1 MRRDVRSS
9 RPRLRKTRLP
19 AVRLEAAEKARI
31 GLFRAVRKIA
41 LRTLQEVFARMRPR
55 GRLLL
60 RLPSLIGGFFC
71 STATLSIVIVFAMK
85 FFRQAVFSVSCA
97 FAAVALPV
105 GCSSA
110 PAPTPDAPDGGDR
123 SEYTYTLSQKK
134 LLEIIAEQ
142 KVFFERVRTNSKMSR
157 SDAVSLRNRLDSLW
171 AEYFAEHPED
181 VDALLIHGKYL
192 RAVGDDEALHLAR
205 TVDLTGGSYQLAG
218 LYGQWY
224 KFAFV
229 CVPDVEGQ
237 NLGTALFTGDTH
249 DFQDYGVNYHPVLT
263 YQATHLREAQGKDLA
278 IYRKVIDRWVDAVN
292 PTSEDVVLGR
302 QTGELVLD
310 MGKLKDQFENPVT
323 QIDLVLTDVV
333 DRMFVRDKAVDSVIV
348 NTALTNNYTFLYPVY
363 ADDDPDQRVVI
374 SYALLPG
381 QLTSAKVQVT
391 YTTDGTTRGTTEIT
405 LADEDATPITI
416 KKNVRTTVLFNGMH
430 PDEFEVR
437 YAGFDD
443 GNDATIDVDDD
454 KWDGE

>member
-1 MRRDVRSS
+1 MRRTGFNYKLMALAVLALLLPGCADDASLPPTDGSVAFHLATRSGDEGS
-9 RPRLRKTRLP
+9 TLRAIGEEQATRLFVVER
-19 AVRLEAAEKARI
+19 AQEHV
-31 GLFRAVRKIA
+31 GL
-41 LRTLQEVFARMRPR
+41 
-55 GRLLL
+55 
-60 RLPSLIGGFFC
+60 
-71 STATLSIVIVFAMK
+71 
-85 FFRQAVFSVSCA
+85 
-97 FAAVALPV
+97 
-105 GCSSA
+105 
-110 PAPTPDAPDGGDR
+110 
-123 SEYTYTLSQKK
+123 
-134 LLEIIAEQ
+134 
-142 KVFFERVRTNSKMSR
+142 
-157 SDAVSLRNRLDSLW
+157 
-171 AEYFAEHPED
+171 
-181 VDALLIHGKYL
+181 
-192 RAVGDDEALHLAR
+192 GDDEALHLAR
-205 TVDLTGGSYQLAG
+205 TVDLTGGSYQLTG

-237 NLGTALFTGDTH
+237 NLGTALFATDNSENAH
-249 DFQDYGVNYHPVLT
+249 DFNDYYINYSPVLT
-263 YQATHLREAQGKDLA
+263 YQANNLREAQGKDLA
-278 IYRKVIDRWVDAVN
+278 IYREVIDRWVDAVN

-310 MGKLKDQFENPVT
+310 MGKLKDQFEHPVT
-323 QIDLVLTDVV
+323 RIDLVLTNVV

-391 YTTDGTTRGTTEIT
+391 YTTDGTTTGTTEIT

-443 GNDATIDVDDD
+443 GGDAVIDVPDNG
-454 KWDGE
+454 WNGWQ

>member
-1 MRRDVRSS
+1 MRRTGFNYKLMALAVLALLLPGCADDASLPSTDGSVAFHLATRSGAEGS
-9 RPRLRKTRLP
+9 TLRAIGEEQATRLFVVER
-19 AVRLEAAEKARI
+19 AQEHV
-31 GLFRAVRKIA
+31 GL
-41 LRTLQEVFARMRPR
+41 
-55 GRLLL
+55 
-60 RLPSLIGGFFC
+60 
-71 STATLSIVIVFAMK
+71 
-85 FFRQAVFSVSCA
+85 
-97 FAAVALPV
+97 
-105 GCSSA
+105 
-110 PAPTPDAPDGGDR
+110 
-123 SEYTYTLSQKK
+123 
-134 LLEIIAEQ
+134 
-142 KVFFERVRTNSKMSR
+142 
-157 SDAVSLRNRLDSLW
+157 
-171 AEYFAEHPED
+171 
-181 VDALLIHGKYL
+181 
-192 RAVGDDEALHLAR
+192 GDDEALHLAR
-205 TVDLTGGSYQLAG
+205 TVDLTGGSYQLAD

-229 CVPDVEGQ
+229 CVPDVEDQ
-237 NLGTALFTGDTH
+237 ALGTALFTGDTH

-310 MGKLKDQFENPVT
+310 MGKLKDQFEHPVT
-323 QIDLVLTDVV
+323 EIKLVLEYVV
-333 DRMFVRDKAVDSVIV
+333 GRMFVRDEAVDSVIV
-348 NTALTNNYTFLYPVY
+348 NTDLTNNYTFLYPVY

-391 YTTDGTTRGTTEIT
+391 YTTDGTTTGTTEIT
-405 LADEDATPITI
+405 LADEDAAPITI

>member
-1 MRRDVRSS
+1 MRRTGFNYKLMALAVLALLLPGCADDASLPSTDGSVAFHLATRSGDEGS
-9 RPRLRKTRLP
+9 TLRAIGEEQATRLFVVER
-19 AVRLEAAEKARI
+19 AQEHV
-31 GLFRAVRKIA
+31 GL
-41 LRTLQEVFARMRPR
+41 
-55 GRLLL
+55 
-60 RLPSLIGGFFC
+60 
-71 STATLSIVIVFAMK
+71 
-85 FFRQAVFSVSCA
+85 
-97 FAAVALPV
+97 
-105 GCSSA
+105 
-110 PAPTPDAPDGGDR
+110 
-123 SEYTYTLSQKK
+123 
-134 LLEIIAEQ
+134 
-142 KVFFERVRTNSKMSR
+142 
-157 SDAVSLRNRLDSLW
+157 
-171 AEYFAEHPED
+171 
-181 VDALLIHGKYL
+181 
-192 RAVGDDEALHLAR
+192 GDDEALHLAR
-205 TVDLTGGSYQLAG
+205 TVDLTGGSYQLAD

-278 IYRKVIDRWVDAVN
+278 IYREVIDRWVDAVN
-292 PTSEDVVLGR
+292 PTSEDVVLDR

-310 MGKLKDQFENPVT
+310 MGKLKDQFEHPVT
-323 QIDLVLTDVV
+323 EIKLVLMDVA
-333 DRMFVRDKAVDSVIV
+333 DWMLVRDEAVDSVIV
-348 NTALTNNYTFLYPVY
+348 NVDPTNDYYTFLYPVY

-391 YTTDGTTRGTTEIT
+391 YTIDGTTTGTTEIT
-405 LADEDATPITI
+405 LADEDKTPITI

-430 PDEFEVR
+430 TDEFEVR

-443 GNDATIDVDDD
+443 GNDATLDVDDD

>member
-1 MRRDVRSS
+1 MALAVLAMLLPGCADDASLPSTDGSAVFRLATRSGDEGS
-9 RPRLRKTRLP
+9 TLRAIGEEQATRLF
-19 AVRLEAAEKARI
+19 VAERAQEHV
-31 GLFRAVRKIA
+31 GL
-41 LRTLQEVFARMRPR
+41 
-55 GRLLL
+55 
-60 RLPSLIGGFFC
+60 
-71 STATLSIVIVFAMK
+71 
-85 FFRQAVFSVSCA
+85 
-97 FAAVALPV
+97 
-105 GCSSA
+105 
-110 PAPTPDAPDGGDR
+110 
-123 SEYTYTLSQKK
+123 
-134 LLEIIAEQ
+134 
-142 KVFFERVRTNSKMSR
+142 
-157 SDAVSLRNRLDSLW
+157 
-171 AEYFAEHPED
+171 
-181 VDALLIHGKYL
+181 
-192 RAVGDDEALHLAR
+192 GDDEALHLAR
-205 TVDLTGGSYQLAG
+205 TVDLTGGSYQLAD

-229 CVPDVEGQ
+229 CVPDIAGQ
-237 NLGTALFTGDTH
+237 DQLGFSLFNPDNVSNQH
-249 DFQDYGVNYHPVLT
+249 DFNDYYINYSPVLT
-263 YQATHLREAQGKDLA
+263 YQAENLREAQGKDLA

-310 MGKLKDQFENPVT
+310 MGKLKDQFEHPVT
-323 QIDLVLTDVV
+323 RIDLVLTDVV

-391 YTTDGTTRGTTEIT
+391 YTTDGTTTGTTEIT

-443 GNDATIDVDDD
+443 GGDAVIDVPDNG
-454 KWDGE
+454 WNGWQ

>member
-1 MRRDVRSS
+1 MRRTGFNYKLMALAVLALLLPGCADDASLPSTDGSVAFHLATRSGDEGS
-9 RPRLRKTRLP
+9 TLRAIGEEQATRLFVVERAQEHTGP
-19 AVRLEAAEKARI
+19 ADAE
-31 GLFRAVRKIA
+31 
-41 LRTLQEVFARMRPR
+41 TLH
-55 GRLLL
+55 
-60 RLPSLIGGFFC
+60 
-71 STATLSIVIVFAMK
+71 
-85 FFRQAVFSVSCA
+85 
-97 FAAVALPV
+97 
-105 GCSSA
+105 
-110 PAPTPDAPDGGDR
+110 
-123 SEYTYTLSQKK
+123 LSQ
-134 LLEIIAEQ
+134 
-142 KVFFERVRTNSKMSR
+142 
-157 SDAVSLRNRLDSLW
+157 
-171 AEYFAEHPED
+171 
-181 VDALLIHGKYL
+181 
-192 RAVGDDEALHLAR
+192 
-205 TVDLTGGSYQLAG
+205 TVDLTGGSYQLTG

-237 NLGTALFTGDTH
+237 NLGTALFATDNSENAH
-249 DFQDYGVNYHPVLT
+249 DFKDYYINYSPVLT
-263 YQATHLREAQGKDLA
+263 YQANKLREAQGKDLA
-278 IYRKVIDRWVDAVN
+278 IYREVIDRWVDAVN

-310 MGKLKDQFENPVT
+310 MGKLKDQFEHPVT
-323 QIDLVLTDVV
+323 EIKLVLEYVV
-333 DRMFVRDKAVDSVIV
+333 DRMFVRDEAVDSVIV
-348 NTALTNNYTFLYPVY
+348 NTAPTNNYTFLYPVY

-381 QLTSAKVQVT
+381 QLAKAEIQVT
-391 YTTDGTTRGTTEIT
+391 YKIDGTTTETATIT

>member
-1 MRRDVRSS
+1 MRRTGFNYKLMALAVLAILLPGCADDDTPLPPTEGSAVFRLATRSGDEGS
-9 RPRLRKTRLP
+9 TLRAIGEEQATRLF
-19 AVRLEAAEKARI
+19 VAERAQEHV
-31 GLFRAVRKIA
+31 GL
-41 LRTLQEVFARMRPR
+41 
-55 GRLLL
+55 
-60 RLPSLIGGFFC
+60 
-71 STATLSIVIVFAMK
+71 
-85 FFRQAVFSVSCA
+85 
-97 FAAVALPV
+97 
-105 GCSSA
+105 
-110 PAPTPDAPDGGDR
+110 D
-123 SEYTYTLSQKK
+123 
-134 LLEIIAEQ
+134 
-142 KVFFERVRTNSKMSR
+142 
-157 SDAVSLRNRLDSLW
+157 
-171 AEYFAEHPED
+171 
-181 VDALLIHGKYL
+181 
-192 RAVGDDEALHLAR
+192 DDEALHLSQ
-205 TVDLTGGSYQLAG
+205 TVDLTGGSYQLTG

-292 PTSEDVVLGR
+292 PTSEDIVLGR

-310 MGKLKDQFENPVT
+310 MGKLKDQFEHPVT

-333 DRMFVRDKAVDSVIV
+333 DRMFVRDEAVGSVIV
-348 NTALTNNYTFLYPVY
+348 NTDPENDYTFLYPVY
-363 ADDDPDQRVVI
+363 ADDDPDEPVVI
-374 SYALLPG
+374 TYALLPG
-381 QLTSAKVQVT
+381 TLTDATVEVT
-391 YTTDGTTRGTTEIT
+391 LENEKNIT
-405 LADEDATPITI
+405 INLADDDKAPITI
-416 KKNVRTTVLFNGMH
+416 KKNVRTTVLFNGMR

>member
-1 MRRDVRSS
+1 MRRTGFNYKLMALAVLAILLPGCADDASLPSTDGSVAFHLATRSGDEGS
-9 RPRLRKTRLP
+9 TLRAIGEEQATRLFVVER
-19 AVRLEAAEKARI
+19 AQEHV
-31 GLFRAVRKIA
+31 GL
-41 LRTLQEVFARMRPR
+41 
-55 GRLLL
+55 
-60 RLPSLIGGFFC
+60 
-71 STATLSIVIVFAMK
+71 
-85 FFRQAVFSVSCA
+85 
-97 FAAVALPV
+97 
-105 GCSSA
+105 
-110 PAPTPDAPDGGDR
+110 
-123 SEYTYTLSQKK
+123 
-134 LLEIIAEQ
+134 
-142 KVFFERVRTNSKMSR
+142 
-157 SDAVSLRNRLDSLW
+157 
-171 AEYFAEHPED
+171 
-181 VDALLIHGKYL
+181 
-192 RAVGDDEALHLAR
+192 GDDEALHLAR
-205 TVDLTGGSYQLAG
+205 TVDLTGGSYQLAD

-310 MGKLKDQFENPVT
+310 MGKLKDQFEHPVT

-333 DRMFVRDKAVDSVIV
+333 DRMSVRDKAVDSVIV
-348 NTALTNNYTFLYPVY
+348 NVDPTNDYTDYTFSYPVD
-363 ADDDPDQRVVI
+363 ADDDLDQRMVI
-374 SYALLPG
+374 TYALLPG
-381 QLTSAKVQVT
+381 QLAKAEIQVT
-391 YTTDGTTRGTTEIT
+391 YKTDGTTTETATIT

-430 PDEFEVR
+430 PNEFEVR